1 MQKKAEQDAQKIK
14 EMILPI
20 RKLMAR
26 YGTEKLYLDI
36 MPALKKENIKM
47 GRDKFLQFCRERH
60 LLVPKTKQF
69 HITTDSKHFFYKSPN
84 LIESLVPTHA
94 EQVFVSDITYIK
106 LAQGY
111 AYLALVTD
119 LYSKKIMGY
128 SMHHNMKVP
137 MVKEALDMAIHNR
150 QYKYENVIHHSDRGI
165 QYCCPDY
172 ANYAQQ
178 KGMVLSTTEKYDP
191 YQNAV
196 AERINGILKYEFG
209 LVKTIPD
216 LQTAKQ
222 MVAQAVEIY
231 NNKRRHRSLAMIT
244 PSQAHDLNNHIY
256 KFYGQRKQTA

>member
-1 MQKKAEQDAQKIK
+1 MEAAAIKK
-14 EMILPI
+14 MIEPI
-20 RKLMAR
+20 RKLMPR
-26 YGTEKLYLDI
+26 YGTEKLHLYIL
-36 MPALKKENIKM
+36 PALKEENIKM
-47 GRDKFLQFCRERH
+47 GRDKFLHFCRERH
-60 LLVPKTKQF
+60 LLIPITKQF

-94 EQVFVSDITYIK
+94 EEVFVSNISYIK

-128 SMHHNMKVP
+128 SVHHNMKVP
-137 MVKEALDMAIHNR
+137 MVKEALDMALRNR
-150 QYKYENVIHHSDRGI
+150 QYIHENVIHHSDRGI

-196 AERINGILKYEFG
+196 AERINGILKYEFV
-209 LVKTIPD
+209 LVKTIPN
-216 LQTAKQ
+216 LRTAKQ
-222 MVAQAVEIY
+222 MIAEAVDLY
-231 NNKRRHRSLAMIT
+231 NNKRRHRSLGMIT
-244 PSQAHDLNNHIY
+244 PNQAHYDNNHLY
-256 KFYGQRKQTA
+256 KFYDQRKQTA